1 MQSRMTDE
9 LDETII
15 EEMLSAMDRAYAQ
28 PDEGTLVDIET
39 DKGILRIQIYML
51 EEQDMLVPE
60 GTVIQ

>member
-1 MQSRMTDE
+1 MTDE